1 MIYLVK
7 FSITIDSFRKI
18 ESLENTITNLV
29 ELGINNIELSGD
41 PSNFY
46 SKSMLEL
53 FNTFSISVLGV
64 TGKWTSSKEMK
75 SPILLTSDPHIL
87 SYSKNYVKECIK
99 ICNFYGGSIFNICL
113 LSDYELKIDWNHAMI
128 PNKEKKKLLKRS
140 ISILSELTDFSKDFG
155 VYLLLEPLNRYST
168 PFCCNTAD
176 AIFVTSNL
184 NNDYFSIL
192 LDTYHMNIE
201 EKDFS
206 DSIIK
211 SKKFL
216 KHIHFSD
223 SNRKMPGFGHINF
236 DSILNTLKKIYYNDY
251 IGLEPILDRNYK
263 GEIMQGITFLNKLC
277 NKYKI

>member
-1 MIYLVK
+1 LVK
-7 FSITIDSFRKI
+7 FSITIDSFTKI
-18 ESLENTITNLV
+18 ESLENTIKGLV

-41 PSNFY
+41 PSNFNL
-46 SKSMLEL
+46 KKNFEL
-53 FNTFSISVLGV
+53 FNTFSVSILGV
-64 TGKWTSSKEMK
+64 TGKWTSSKGMI

-99 ICNFYGGSIFNICL
+99 ICNFFGGSIFNICL
-113 LSDYELKIDWNHAMI
+113 LSDYHLKKDWNHEMI
-128 PNKEKKKLLKRS
+128 PNKEKKKLLKKS
-140 ISILSELTDFSKDFG
+140 VNILSELTRFSKDFG

-176 AIFVTSNL
+176 AMFVTSNL

-201 EKDFS
+201 EMDFS

-211 SKKFL
+211 SKDFL
-216 KHIHFSD
+216 KHIHFAD
-223 SNRKMPGFGHINF
+223 SNRKMPGLGHINF
-236 DSILNTLKKIYYNDY
+236 NSILKTLRKIQYNNY
-251 IGLEPILDRNYK
+251 IGLEPIVDRNYK
-263 GEIMQGITFLNKLC
+263 VEIRQGLNFLNKLC

>member
-1 MIYLVK
+1 MVK
-7 FSITIDSFRKI
+7 FSITIDSFTKI
-18 ESLENTITNLV
+18 ESLENTIKGLV

-41 PSNFY
+41 PSNFNL
-46 SKSMLEL
+46 KKNFEL
-53 FNTFSISVLGV
+53 FNTFSVSILGV
-64 TGKWTSSKEMK
+64 TGKWTSSKGMI

-99 ICNFYGGSIFNICL
+99 ICNFFGGSIFNICL
-113 LSDYELKIDWNHAMI
+113 LSDYVLKKDWNHEMI

-140 ISILSELTDFSKDFG
+140 VNILSELTRFSKDFG

-201 EKDFS
+201 EMDFS

-211 SKKFL
+211 SKNFL
-216 KHIHFSD
+216 KHIHFAD
-223 SNRKMPGFGHINF
+223 SNRKMPGLGHINF
-236 DSILNTLKKIYYNDY
+236 NSILKTLRKIQYNNY
-251 IGLEPILDRNYK
+251 IGLEPIVDRNYK
-263 GEIMQGITFLNKLC
+263 VEIRQGLNFLNKLC

>member
-1 MIYLVK
+1 LVK
-7 FSITIDSFRKI
+7 FSITIDSFTKI
-18 ESLENTITNLV
+18 ESLENTIKGLV

-41 PSNFY
+41 PSNFN
-46 SKSMLEL
+46 SKKIFEL
-53 FNTFSISVLGV
+53 FNTFSVSVLGV
-64 TGKWTSSKEMK
+64 TGKWTSSKGMI

-99 ICNFYGGSIFNICL
+99 ICNFFGGSIFNICL
-113 LSDYELKIDWNHAMI
+113 LSDYHLKKDWNHEMI
-128 PNKEKKKLLKRS
+128 PNKEKKKLLKKS
-140 ISILSELTDFSKDFG
+140 VNILSELTRFSKDFG

-176 AIFVTSNL
+176 AMFVTSNL

-201 EKDFS
+201 EMDFS

-211 SKKFL
+211 SKDFL
-216 KHIHFSD
+216 KHIHFAD
-223 SNRKMPGFGHINF
+223 SNRKMPGLGHINF
-236 DSILNTLKKIYYNDY
+236 NSILKTLRKIQYNNY
-251 IGLEPILDRNYK
+251 IGLEPIVDRNYK
-263 GEIMQGITFLNKLC
+263 VELRQGLNFLNKLC

>member
-1 MIYLVK
+1 MVK
-7 FSITIDSFRKI
+7 FSITIDSFTKI
-18 ESLENTITNLV
+18 ASLENTIKGLV

-41 PSNFY
+41 PSNFNL
-46 SKSMLEL
+46 KKNFEL
-53 FNTFSISVLGV
+53 FNTFSVSILGV
-64 TGKWTSSKEMK
+64 TGKWTSSKGMI

-99 ICNFYGGSIFNICL
+99 ICNFFGGSIFNICL
-113 LSDYELKIDWNHAMI
+113 LSDYHLKKDWNHEMI
-128 PNKEKKKLLKRS
+128 PNKEKKKLLKKS
-140 ISILSELTDFSKDFG
+140 VNILSELTRFSKDFG

-176 AIFVTSNL
+176 AMFVTSNL

-201 EKDFS
+201 EMDFS

-211 SKKFL
+211 SKDFL
-216 KHIHFSD
+216 KHIHFAD
-223 SNRKMPGFGHINF
+223 SNRKMPGLGHINF
-236 DSILNTLKKIYYNDY
+236 NSILKTLRKIQYNNY
-251 IGLEPILDRNYK
+251 IGLEPIVDRNYK
-263 GEIMQGITFLNKLC
+263 VEIRQGLNFLNKLC

>member
-1 MIYLVK
+1 MVK
-7 FSITIDSFRKI
+7 FSITIDSFTKI
-18 ESLENTITNLV
+18 ESLENTIKGLV

-41 PSNFY
+41 PSNFNL
-46 SKSMLEL
+46 KKNFEL
-53 FNTFSISVLGV
+53 FNTFSVSILGV
-64 TGKWTSSKEMK
+64 TGKWTSSKGMI

-99 ICNFYGGSIFNICL
+99 ICNFFGGSIFNICL
-113 LSDYELKIDWNHAMI
+113 LSDYHLKKDWNHEMI

-140 ISILSELTDFSKDFG
+140 VNILSELTRFSKDFG

-176 AIFVTSNL
+176 AMFVTSNL

-201 EKDFS
+201 EMDFS

-211 SKKFL
+211 SKDFL
-216 KHIHFSD
+216 KHIHFAD
-223 SNRKMPGFGHINF
+223 SNRKMPGLGHINF
-236 DSILNTLKKIYYNDY
+236 NSILKTLRKIQYNNY
-251 IGLEPILDRNYK
+251 IGLEPIVDRNYK
-263 GEIMQGITFLNKLC
+263 VEIRQGLNFLNKLC